1 MARGHRKILA
11 GSAFAALL
19 LTPSLGVG
27 RDTEDQLIRRLQ
39 TEHDPVKRAK
49 DEINL
54 ASFKLAAI
62 QDAYSQGHVD
72 EGTKLLKDF
81 TEGMKASW
89 KTLQESGRKAPK
101 QPQGFR
107 ELEISLRENG
117 RALQDLERTVSYF
130 DRAPLENAVQELDR
144 MHGDVLRTLFPGTPR
159 TGNGTPSAPTLAPP
173 ATPVQTR

>member
-1 MARGHRKILA
+1 MARGLRKILA
-11 GSAFAALL
+11 GLAFAALL
-19 LTPSLGVG
+19 LTPSLAVG

-49 DEINL
+49 EEINL
-54 ASFKLAAI
+54 ASFKLAAV

-72 EGTKLLKDF
+72 EGTKLLGEFMD
-81 TEGMKASW
+81 GMKACW
-89 KTLQESGRKAPK
+89 KTLQNSGRKAAK

-130 DRAPLENAVQELDR
+130 DRAPLENAVQDLER
-144 MHGDVLRTLFPGTPR
+144 MHGEVLRALFPGTPR
-159 TGNGTPSAPTLAPP
+159 PGKVPPSSPAMAAPA
-173 ATPVQTR
+173 QTQ